1 MAGGGFMLDSM
12 SFFPTNHLVDVL
24 GCIWSYVRNLKYLVF
39 LRKIPQKNVNIWG
52 LFPSPK
58 FMMMFIQIDIWRNL
72 LWIQNRIM
80 SGHFGRIP
88 PPTWNKWPRLSLWIV
103 NGVIPLILVKE
114 IWLTKSIGFFP
125 SYLKGL
131 YPVAQVV
138 IAGFLNH
145 QEQESLEWVV
155 KHHYSK
161 FITIPFERNNW
172 KFFALSLLKSS
183 QITLCK
189 FWQNDDQNITNTS
202 VSVQYTQYVYVYIYF
217 FCYT

>member
-1 MAGGGFMLDSM
+1 MFSGVFDHMSETWNIWSFWEKSLKKMSTSEGFFHHQNSWWCSSRLISGEIYCEFKIGSCLAILGGFPHPPEISDLDC
-12 SFFPTNHLVDVL
+12 H
-24 GCIWSYVRNLKYLVF
+24 YE
-39 LRKIPQKNVNIWG
+39 
-52 LFPSPK
+52 
-58 FMMMFIQIDIWRNL
+58 
-72 LWIQNRIM
+72 LWM
-80 SGHFGRIP
+80 ES
-88 PPTWNKWPRLSLWIV
+88 SLWYWW
-103 NGVIPLILVKE
+103 K
-114 IWLTKSIGFFP
+114 KSIGFFP

-172 KFFALSLLKSS
+172 KFFAISLLKSS